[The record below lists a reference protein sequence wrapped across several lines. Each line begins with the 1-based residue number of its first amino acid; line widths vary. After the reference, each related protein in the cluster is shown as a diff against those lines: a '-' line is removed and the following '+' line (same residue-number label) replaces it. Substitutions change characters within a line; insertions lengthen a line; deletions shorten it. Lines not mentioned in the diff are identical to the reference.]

1 MCDFHATG
9 SSCTQGSPAVAEGG
23 SGTGR
28 RMSRRGLLGT
38 AGISAAALAVAGVAG
53 RAPAAKAATAAT
65 AAAAGQSSSP
75 GLSVTLL
82 GTAGGPPPL
91 AARFGVSSVV
101 TVNGRNY
108 VIDCGR
114 GAVSQYLRAGLD
126 LSALAGI
133 FLTHLHS
140 DHTVDYF
147 SFPLL
152 AATTPP
158 AFGLVV
164 VYGPGPAGED
174 SLLRDAPGRVPGTA
188 AFTSLSNQAFA
199 ASGTF
204 FLAEHI
210 GVDPATLVEITE
222 IMPPA
227 GTGAS
232 LSTPAPVMAPFTVLE
247 TSDLKVTAI
256 LVPHGKVF
264 PAYAYRF
271 DTDHGSITF
280 SGDTTRTPNIP
291 ALARD
296 ADLLVHEVVDLA
308 AFSGPGFTPALVAHL
323 QAVHTDVTVLGA
335 IAAEAGV
342 GALAVTHLS
351 PADPGQVS
359 DDTWR
364 KLLRDSARTADYHG
378 TMTLGQDLMRIP
390 VTRHRGVV
398 S

>member
-1 MCDFHATG
+1 
-9 SSCTQGSPAVAEGG
+9 V
-23 SGTGR
+23 
-28 RMSRRGLLGT
+28 SRRGLLGA
-38 AGISAAALAVAGVAG
+38 AGVSATVLAAAGVIG
-53 RAPAAKAATAAT
+53 RAPAAMAAPAAP
-65 AAAAGQSSSP
+65 GQDTSP

-91 AARFGVSSVV
+91 AARFGISSVV

-152 AATTPP
+152 AATVPP
-158 AFGLVV
+158 AFGPVG
-164 VYGPGPAGED
+164 VYGPGRAGEG
-174 SLLRDAPGRVPGTA
+174 SLVPSAPGAVPGTA
-188 AFTSLSNQAFA
+188 AFTALSNQAFA

-204 FLAEHI
+204 FIGEHI
-210 GVDPATLVEITE
+210 GVDPATLVQVTE
-222 IMPPA
+222 VMPPA
-227 GTGAS
+227 GVGAA
-232 LSTPAPVMAPFTVLE
+232 LGNPAPVMAPFTVLE

-256 LVPHGKVF
+256 LVPHGQVF

-271 DTDHGSITF
+271 DTDHGSVVF
-280 SGDTTRTPNIP
+280 SGDTAKTPNIP

-296 ADLLVHEVVDLA
+296 AGLLVHEVVDLA
-308 AFSGPGFTPALVAHL
+308 AFSGPGFPPALVAHL
-323 QAVHTDVTVLGA
+323 QAVHTDVTLLGA

-342 GALAVTHLS
+342 KALTATHLS
-351 PADPGQVS
+351 PADPSQVS
-359 DDTWR
+359 DAAWR
-364 KLLRDSARTADYHG
+364 KLLRDSAETAGYRG
-378 TMTLGQDLMRIP
+378 KVTLGQDLMRIP
-390 VTRHRGVV
+390 L
-398 S
+398 

>member
-1 MCDFHATG
+1 MCDLHA
-9 SSCTQGSPAVAEGG
+9 AVSRDLGG
-23 SGTGR
+23 RDGAADGAAR
-28 RMSRRGLLGT
+28 KVSRRGLLGA
-38 AGISAAALAVAGVAG
+38 AGISATALAATGVIG
-53 RAPAAKAATAAT
+53 RAPAAQ
-65 AAAAGQSSSP
+65 AAAGATPRQDSSP

-91 AARFGVSSVV
+91 AARFGISSVV

-152 AATTPP
+152 AATVPS
-158 AFGLVV
+158 AFQPIG
-164 VYGPGPAGED
+164 VYGPGPAGEA
-174 SLLRDAPGRVPGTA
+174 SLVPSAPGAVPGTA

-204 FLAEHI
+204 FFAEHI
-210 GVDPATLVEITE
+210 GADPAALVEISE
-222 IMPPA
+222 ILPPA
-227 GTGAS
+227 GAGAS
-232 LSTPAPVMAPFTVLE
+232 LDSPAPVMTPFTVLE
-247 TSDLKVTAI
+247 NSDLKVTAI

-271 DTDHGSITF
+271 DTDHGSVVF
-280 SGDTTRTPNIP
+280 SGDTARTPNIP

-308 AFSGPGFTPALVAHL
+308 AFSGPGFPPALVAHL
-323 QAVHTDVTVLGA
+323 QAVHTDVTALGA

-342 GALAVTHLS
+342 KALAATHLS
-351 PADPGQVS
+351 PADPSQVS
-359 DDTWR
+359 DEAWR
-364 KLLRDSARTADYHG
+364 KLLRDSARAADYRG
-378 TMTLGQDLMRIP
+378 PVTLGQDLMRIP
-390 VTRHRGVV
+390 V
-398 S
+398 

>member
-1 MCDFHATG
+1 MCDFHAAG
-9 SSCTQGSPAVAEGG
+9 SSCTQGSPAVAEAG

-38 AGISAAALAVAGVAG
+38 AGISAAAVAVAGVTG
-53 RAPAAKAATAAT
+53 RPSAAEAATT
-65 AAAAGQSSSP
+65 AAAGQNSSP

-174 SLLRDAPGRVPGTA
+174 SLLRNAPGRVPGTA

-210 GVDPATLVEITE
+210 GVDPAALVEVTE

-227 GTGAS
+227 GPGAS
-232 LSTPAPVMAPFTVLE
+232 LGNPAPVMAPFTVLE

-271 DTDHGSITF
+271 DTDFGSVTF

-296 ADLLVHEVVDLA
+296 TDLLVHEVVDLA
-308 AFSGPGFTPALVAHL
+308 AFSGTGFPPALVTHL
-323 QAVHTDVTVLGA
+323 RAVHTDVTVLGA
-335 IAAEAGV
+335 IAAEAGAR
-342 GALAVTHLS
+342 ALAVTHLS
-351 PADPGQVS
+351 PADPSQVP

-364 KLLRDSARTADYHG
+364 KLLRDSAGTADYHG
-378 TMTLGQDLMRIP
+378 TVTLGQDLMRIP